1 MHTILHWKV
10 LIVVLHVHHISYLF
24 ISSADS
30 SGMRLLSN
38 VWPKP
43 ILKAQKGC
51 KRQFAKALF
60 SQKNQCISLLL
71 LKLALFQ
78 TAEDCETIQ
87 HSNLTYKQQ
96 KTSSVCVWS
105 QLHSLNVLIC
115 RPALCVW
122 AERWPTAQLYPTWS
136 HWKES
141 VIGLQALDR
150 GPELWRYPEKTS
162 VDFRSVPLLP
172 HMERRPGAS
181 LAL

>member
-1 MHTILHWKV
+1 MHTILRWKV
-10 LIVVLHVHHISYLF
+10 LIVVLHVHHISCLF

-38 VWPKP
+38 VCPKP

-51 KRQFAKALF
+51 KRQPKSLF
-60 SQKNQCISLLL
+60 PPQKNNVFHCFCSNWTYFKLQRTVKPSNTAIWPISN
-71 LKLALFQ
+71 KKRVAF
-78 TAEDCETIQ
+78 
-87 HSNLTYKQQ
+87 
-96 KTSSVCVWS
+96 VS
-105 QLHSLNVLIC
+105 QLHGLNVLIC